1 VKPLLAMS
9 SYQINQELLCYFIDY
24 LAETKSQATIINIRR
39 DINLFLDYLKD
50 QDDAD
55 IHSKYVNRY
64 IKVLEEKYMESSFVA
79 KLSSLRQFI
88 NWLNLENN
96 PFWKLRVSFNHDD
109 FDYYQEQELFQ
120 YFSSDFVYDEL
131 VIALIYELY
140 LAQDEFIELNLE
152 HYNQASNTV
161 RIRGRDLVLSDSLA
175 AKMRCYF
182 KDYRIELA
190 RKQGSLTLT
199 DPLFLRSLEADDASR
214 MTGADLQQL
223 LSNRGLGLV
232 HLKRSRIIHLLDKAM
247 SIEEIEKLLATKLS
261 AFYRPFV
268 KDKNYRLAKAYQEF
282 HPRSRQ

>member
-24 LAETKSQATIINIRR
+24 LAETKSQATIINITR

-120 YFSSDFVYDEL
+120 DFSSDFVYDEL